1 MPILATNN
9 LGGGI
14 LVFVFSAAAA
24 SLAALRFAALSVS
37 TSFGAVFSPRVERSF
52 ATSLPSCGG
61 NGMTSGVASLVDVVD
76 GVEDE
81 VCAGVVSAG
90 LGEDDM
96 GEEATVG

>member
-1 MPILATNN
+1 
-9 LGGGI
+9 
-14 LVFVFSAAAA
+14 
-24 SLAALRFAALSVS
+24 
-37 TSFGAVFSPRVERSF
+37 
-52 ATSLPSCGG
+52 
-61 NGMTSGVASLVDVVD
+61 MTSGVASLVDVVD